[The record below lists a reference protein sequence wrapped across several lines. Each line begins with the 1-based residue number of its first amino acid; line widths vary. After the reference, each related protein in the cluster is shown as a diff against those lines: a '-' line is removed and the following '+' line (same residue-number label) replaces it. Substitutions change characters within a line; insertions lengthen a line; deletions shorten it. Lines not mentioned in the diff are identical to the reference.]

1 MHAGFFALRGICD
14 VIKPRLHP
22 YPRSSLRSRT
32 TEKLRNVTKPRRVS
46 PPARRKKVQSF
57 SPATCT
63 AEKIPLGSQTCAL
76 GAFGVQC
83 VRCSELRSLPQRPQ
97 RNGPLWSVC
106 LSPVFTGSYG
116 RAAAVRQSKNSVT
129 SQNPAAEA
137 AGGCSLSKNLVEFR
151 RRSGERKSNHFLRRH
166 VRRRKYF
173 SACKRASCPSPR
185 TASAMQSGRKPLCQ
199 KSNTFLTVTKTPLPK
214 QRGLLICGCSA
225 GAQTMRLSRT

>member
-1 MHAGFFALRGICD
+1 MHAGFFALCGICD
-14 VIKPRLHP
+14 VIKPRLRP
-22 YPRSSLRSRT
+22 YPRSSLRSQT
-32 TEKLRNVTKPRRVS
+32 IKKFRNVTKPRCRSSGGVQLVQKPRRVS
-46 PPARRKKVQSF
+46 PPKRRKKVQSF
-57 SPATCT
+57 SSATC
-63 AEKIPLGSQTCAL
+63 AAKKILLGLQTCAL

-173 SACKRASCPSPR
+173 SACKRAHWAPLVYNACAAASCDLFHRGPSE
-185 TASAMQSGRKPLCQ
+185 TVLC
-199 KSNTFLTVTKTPLPK
+199 
-214 QRGLLICGCSA
+214 
-225 GAQTMRLSRT
+225 GACA